1 MISKKIQNSILY
13 GNALQEF
20 DELLEGVICVK
31 QQTFYVHFKNN
42 HLE

>member
-1 MISKKIQNSILY
+1 MAFYTITPSKNSSKTL
-13 GNALQEF
+13 G
-20 DELLEGVICVK
+20 GVICVK